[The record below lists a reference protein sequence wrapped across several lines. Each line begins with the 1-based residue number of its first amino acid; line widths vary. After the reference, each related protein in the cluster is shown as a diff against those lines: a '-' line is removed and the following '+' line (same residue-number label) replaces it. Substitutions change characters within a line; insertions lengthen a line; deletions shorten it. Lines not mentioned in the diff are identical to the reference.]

1 MEKGRGNP
9 LLTFS
14 VLVGGLLLLLAAAEG
29 MARLRWSES
38 QLLLVPSMPF
48 LQDDPILLW
57 RLRPNLNLQVW
68 PGEPLRTNRLGI
80 RDEELGP
87 KKADVPRILSLGEST
102 TWGHGVRA
110 AESYTELLPG
120 LMKRPVEAIN
130 AGTPAWSIWQSAQY
144 LQREGMALQPD
155 MVLVYHLANDFLP
168 RGASNPR
175 DPFRVTLTDRQLSDA
190 RRPLAPVLS
199 LLSASRL
206 RQGLWSLW
214 LAPAMAGKGAAGRD
228 VVRVPEADRR
238 EAIQNMIQLCEEQG
252 TILVL
257 IKPIYAKTRY
267 ADDRLLDSFANRSH
281 NVLFANLPRWKSEQ
295 GLPDDGLFQP
305 DDTHPTPA
313 GHRWIAEQL
322 AAYLNIPSAGTP

>member
-1 MEKGRGNP
+1 M
-9 LLTFS
+9 TFS
-14 VLVGGLLLLLAAAEG
+14 VLVAGLLLLLLLAEG
-29 MARLRWSES
+29 GARLRWTES

-57 RLRPNLNLQVW
+57 RLRPDLKLQVW
-68 PGEPLRTNRLGI
+68 PGEPLRTNSLGM
-80 RDEELGP
+80 RDEEIGP
-87 KKADVPRILSLGEST
+87 KNKDIPRILSLGEST

-110 AESYTELLPG
+110 AETYTELLPG
-120 LMKRPVEAIN
+120 LMKRPVEALN

-144 LQREGMALQPD
+144 LQREGMALEPD
-155 MVLVYHLANDFLP
+155 LVLVYHLANDFLP

-238 EAIQNMIQLCEEQG
+238 EAIQQMIQLCEEKG
-252 TILVL
+252 AILVL
-257 IKPIYAKTRY
+257 IKPVYAKSRY
-267 ADDRLLDSFANRSH
+267 ADDRLLDSFAGRSH
-281 NVLFANLPRWKSEQ
+281 NVQFANLPRWKMER

-305 DDTHPTPA
+305 DDTHPTAA

-322 AAYLNIPSAGTP
+322 AAYLDTPTREAP